1 MRLAPLVVADE
12 DRVVLEST
20 ARSRTAAARDVQRA
34 RIVLLAADGW
44 SNRAIGVEVGL
55 HYNQVAV
62 WRDRDPGEGPA
73 GVANPGGPGRPPV
86 YDADDVILLV
96 KTATETPPEPAS
108 RWTMEALARRL
119 NEAGVAIAV
128 SQVWRGC
135 QELELKPGQCGV

>member
-1 MRLAPLVVADE
+1 MRLAPLSVSDE

-62 WRDRDPGEGPA
+62 WRDRYRDEGLAGPGDTQR
-73 GVANPGGPGRPPV
+73 PGRPPV
-86 YDADDVILLV
+86 YDADDGVLLGQ
-96 KTATETPPEPAS
+96 TAPRPTPHPAAP
-108 RWTMEALARRL
+108 WAVEA
-119 NEAGVAIAV
+119 
-128 SQVWRGC
+128 
-135 QELELKPGQCGV
+135 